1 MRFSVCFIDDSDFE
15 HELVR
20 TEIAAN
26 TPDFEFVQTY
36 TFDEARRA
44 LGSRIP
50 VLFLL
55 DLWGQDPAVA
65 EPSITGQEALK
76 TRIAEFKALDRVYDD
91 IDPHRTD
98 HINEYLKRLFTIV
111 DGWRRLFEDVCDR
124 AGQNRK
130 YGLANLQDA
139 RTHYPGVPAVFYT
152 RKSLINDA
160 VAMFQAGANGLLIKP
175 TGPNDEQTR
184 AMTRA
189 NAPALI
195 KGLSQIVDTHLSGL
209 MAHIDH
215 YRSTGPGSKTSPADL
230 INEWKAY
237 RTGQKT

>member
-1 MRFSVCFIDDSDFE
+1 MRFIICFIDDSDFE
-15 HELVR
+15 HDLVR
-20 TEIAAN
+20 TEIAAR

-36 TFDEARRA
+36 TFEEAREA
-44 LGSRIP
+44 LGTRIP

-55 DLWGQDPAVA
+55 DLWGQDPAVL
-65 EPSITGQEALK
+65 EPSITGQQELEA
-76 TRIAEFKALDRVYDD
+76 RIAGFKALDRVYDD
-91 IDPHRTD
+91 IDPRRTN

-111 DGWRRLFEDVCDR
+111 DEWRSLFEEVCDR

-130 YGLANLQDA
+130 YGLANLRDA

-160 VAMFQAGANGLLIKP
+160 VAMFQAGANGLFIKP

-189 NAPALI
+189 NAPDLI
-195 KGLSQIVDTHLSGL
+195 KELSQIIDAHLNGL

-215 YRSTGPGSKTSPADL
+215 YHSTGQGLKTPLAEL
-230 INEWKAY
+230 ITKWTAY

>member
-1 MRFSVCFIDDSDFE
+1 MRFIVCFIDDSDFE

-26 TPDFEFVQTY
+26 APDFEFVQTY
-36 TFDEARRA
+36 TFAEALKA
-44 LGSRIP
+44 LGVRIP

-65 EPSITGQEALK
+65 KPSIIGQGELE
-76 TRIAEFKALDRVYDD
+76 TRIAEFETLDHVYDD
-91 IDPHRTD
+91 IDPLRTD
-98 HINEYLKRLFTIV
+98 QINEYLKRLFTIV
-111 DGWRRLFEDVCDR
+111 DGWRRLFEEVCDR

-139 RTHYPGVPAVFYT
+139 RTYYPGVPAVFYT

-160 VAMFQAGANGLLIKP
+160 VAMFKAGANGLLIKP

-195 KGLSQIVDTHLSGL
+195 QGLSQIVDAHLSGL

-215 YRSTGPGSKTSPADL
+215 YRSTGPGSKTPPADL
-230 INEWKAY
+230 ITEWKAY

>member
-1 MRFSVCFIDDSDFE
+1 MGFIVCFIDDSDFE

-36 TFDEARRA
+36 TFNAARKA
-44 LGSRIP
+44 LGARIP

-55 DLWGQDPAVA
+55 DLWGQDPALA
-65 EPSITGQEALK
+65 EPSITGQAELEA
-76 TRIAEFKALDRVYDD
+76 RIAEFKPLDRVYDD
-91 IDPHRTD
+91 IDPRRTD

-111 DGWRRLFEDVCDR
+111 DGWRGLFEEVCDQ

-139 RTHYPGVPAVFYT
+139 RTSYPGVPAVFYT

-160 VAMFQAGANGLLIKP
+160 VAMFQAGANGLFIKP

-195 KGLSQIVDTHLSGL
+195 KGLSQIIDAHLSGL
-209 MAHIDH
+209 MAHHDH
-215 YRSTGPGSKTSPADL
+215 YHSAGQALKTPPADL
-230 INEWKAY
+230 ITEWKAY